1 MSNIINLK
9 YCIIISARNEEKF
22 IGQTLQ
28 SIVDQTFL
36 PSEVIVVDDNST
48 DNTTEIVNEFSLK
61 FPYIQLICSGNQE
74 NKHEPGSKI
83 IEAFYKGFDKLKSDW
98 DVVTKLDADVILPIN
113 YFEKI
118 ISAFQINPKIGI
130 AGGLVYIQKNGEWIY
145 EKISNKKHIRGA
157 IKSYSRECFYKM
169 NGIKKSIGWDTVD
182 ELLAQF
188 YGFEI
193 EIISDLHVKLLKPTG
208 NDYKSIHGEK
218 TGEGFYK
225 MDYGWAISFIAALKA
240 AWKAGNPFLF
250 VSVSKGY
257 WKAALRNES
266 KIVSDPEGA
275 FIRRYR
281 WTKILKR
288 FLNPR

>member
-1 MSNIINLK
+1 MRNEIKLK
-9 YCIIISARNEEKF
+9 YSIVIPAKNEEKF
-22 IGQTLQ
+22 IGQTLE
-28 SIVDQTFL
+28 SIVNQTYL
-36 PSEVIVVDDNST
+36 PWELTVVDDHST
-48 DNTTEIVNEFSLK
+48 DRTAQIVQEFADR
-61 FPYIQLICSGNQE
+61 FPFIKIIHSGNHQPS
-74 NKHEPGSKI
+74 HEPGSKI
-83 IEAFYKGFDKLKSDW
+83 IEAFYKGFHTLQPDW
-98 DVVTKLDADVILPIN
+98 DAVSKLDADVILPPN

-118 ISAFQINPKIGI
+118 MNALQTNPQIGM
-130 AGGLVYIQKNGEWIY
+130 AGGLVYIQKEGAWVY
-145 EKISNKKHIRGA
+145 ENISDKKHIRGA
-157 IKSYSRECFYKM
+157 IKTYSRPCFEKM
-169 NGIKKSIGWDTVD
+169 GGLRKSIGWDTVD
-182 ELLAQF
+182 ELLARF

-193 EIISDLHVKLLKPTG
+193 AVFPDLEVKLLKPTG

-240 AWKAGNPFLF
+240 AWNAGKPFLF

-266 KIVSDPEGA
+266 KIVSGPEGA